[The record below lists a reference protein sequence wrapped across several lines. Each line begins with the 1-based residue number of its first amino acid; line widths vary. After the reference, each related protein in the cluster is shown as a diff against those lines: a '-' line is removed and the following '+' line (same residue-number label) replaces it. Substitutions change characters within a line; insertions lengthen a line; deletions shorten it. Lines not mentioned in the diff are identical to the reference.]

1 VAEGADAHTTLPY
14 NRNISHTFPHRF
26 MKSLSRDSE
35 VEKIIQQVFALR
47 QKLSDFEQRLPSNLR
62 FVNRNLYLHPNNAQR
77 MTFIM
82 LQSWW
87 FECHCDLYRFS
98 LPGFRESVDLTSQNA
113 HFVGEC
119 QQQALQ
125 SALAQSKFWQ
135 SVISM
140 GHRLISDPTIV
151 VLVHSNTRTLLACRK
166 LSDQDGLEAN
176 STPGG
181 TNDISNLLASNVS
194 FLDELAKI
202 NPRVAVAVS
211 IKWQNIFPSQPPLI
225 ILLT

>member
-1 VAEGADAHTTLPY
+1 MQI
-14 NRNISHTFPHRF
+14 RPHRRSTPHKVPRRF

-35 VEKIIQQVFALR
+35 VGEIIQQVFALR

-62 FVNRNLYLHPNNAQR
+62 FVKRNLYLHANSAQK

-87 FECHCDLYRFS
+87 LECHCDLYRFS
-98 LPGFRESVDLTSQNA
+98 LPGFRESLDLTSQNA
-113 HFVGEC
+113 HFVGQC

-125 SALAQSKFWQ
+125 SGLAQTNFWR
-135 SVISM
+135 SIMNM
-140 GHRLISDPTIV
+140 GHRLVSDPTIV

-166 LSDQDGLEAN
+166 LKDQDEWETN

-181 TNDISNLLASNVS
+181 INDISTFVASNVS
-194 FLDELAKI
+194 FLDELAKKM
-202 NPRVAVAVS
+202 PRVAVAVS
-211 IKWQNIFPSQPPLI
+211 TRWQIKLPTQPPLS